1 KNALL
6 GLDWSIEPRRNATAE
21 EKNLAAMVQEWF
33 DTLDNLE
40 DIILQA
46 ADAIGHGFSCQELEW
61 DMEENVWL
69 PSEAHLRPHRWFQA
83 RPDRGDEIRL
93 NNGSIDG
100 EELVPFGWMVHR
112 HNAKTGFTGQ
122 SGLYRVLVWPYL
134 FKNFSLRDM
143 AEFLEIYGLPARVGT
158 YMAGATDAD
167 KDALFDC
174 LVQLGHNA
182 AGIIPMGTTIDFKT
196 AASGQPDPFV
206 AMIDWCERTE
216 SKVILG
222 ATLTS
227 QADGKTS
234 TNALGN
240 VHNDVRHDILVAD
253 ARQLEGFFR
262 NMIDMLLRINGYEVS
277 RRKLPKL
284 VFDTRDI
291 EDIETFSAG
300 VKNLVESGVKTIPAS
315 WVHTKLGI
323 PVPQKDEAV
332 LEAPAQTGTPA
343 PVALSQRFRRIAALT
358 TAAELSDPAQE
369 ALDNGRP
376 VPEKIAT
383 AMQNLIAPLV
393 AALQDGRLPDEAM
406 DIIAGSYP
414 DLDDSELVTL
424 LEQALFVADV
434 WGRLNSDA

>member
-1 KNALL
+1 
-6 GLDWSIEPRRNATAE
+6 
-21 EKNLAAMVQEWF
+21 M
-33 DTLDNLE
+33 
-40 DIILQA
+40 
-46 ADAIGHGFSCQELEW
+46 
-61 DMEENVWL
+61 M
-69 PSEAHLRPHRWFQA
+69 
-83 RPDRGDEIRL
+83 
-93 NNGSIDG
+93 
-100 EELVPFGWMVHR
+100 
-112 HNAKTGFTGQ
+112 
-122 SGLYRVLVWPYL
+122 
-134 FKNFSLRDM
+134 
-143 AEFLEIYGLPARVGT
+143 
-158 YMAGATDAD
+158 
-167 KDALFDC
+167 
-174 LVQLGHNA
+174 
-182 AGIIPMGTTIDFKT
+182 
-196 AASGQPDPFV
+196 
-206 AMIDWCERTE
+206 DWCERTE

-240 VHNDVRHDILVAD
+240 VHNDVRHDILVSD
-253 ARQLEGFFR
+253 AKQLHGFFS

-332 LEAPAQTGTPA
+332 LEAPAQTGTPL

-369 ALDNGRP
+369 ALDNGYVRCRRRSP
-376 VPEKIAT
+376 PPCRT
-383 AMQNLIAPLV
+383 SLRRWSLPCRMY
-393 AALQDGRLPDEAM
+393 RLPDEAM

>member
-1 KNALL
+1 
-6 GLDWSIEPRRNATAE
+6 
-21 EKNLAAMVQEWF
+21 
-33 DTLDNLE
+33 
-40 DIILQA
+40 
-46 ADAIGHGFSCQELEW
+46 
-61 DMEENVWL
+61 
-69 PSEAHLRPHRWFQA
+69 
-83 RPDRGDEIRL
+83 
-93 NNGSIDG
+93 
-100 EELVPFGWMVHR
+100 
-112 HNAKTGFTGQ
+112 
-122 SGLYRVLVWPYL
+122 
-134 FKNFSLRDM
+134 
-143 AEFLEIYGLPARVGT
+143 
-158 YMAGATDAD
+158 
-167 KDALFDC
+167 
-174 LVQLGHNA
+174 
-182 AGIIPMGTTIDFKT
+182 
-196 AASGQPDPFV
+196 
-206 AMIDWCERTE
+206 MIDWCERTE

-376 VPEKIAT
+376 VPEKIAA

>member
-1 KNALL
+1 
-6 GLDWSIEPRRNATAE
+6 
-21 EKNLAAMVQEWF
+21 M
-33 DTLDNLE
+33 
-40 DIILQA
+40 
-46 ADAIGHGFSCQELEW
+46 
-61 DMEENVWL
+61 M
-69 PSEAHLRPHRWFQA
+69 
-83 RPDRGDEIRL
+83 
-93 NNGSIDG
+93 
-100 EELVPFGWMVHR
+100 
-112 HNAKTGFTGQ
+112 
-122 SGLYRVLVWPYL
+122 
-134 FKNFSLRDM
+134 
-143 AEFLEIYGLPARVGT
+143 
-158 YMAGATDAD
+158 
-167 KDALFDC
+167 
-174 LVQLGHNA
+174 
-182 AGIIPMGTTIDFKT
+182 
-196 AASGQPDPFV
+196 
-206 AMIDWCERTE
+206 DWCERTE

-332 LEAPAQTGTPA
+332 LEAPAQTGTPL
-343 PVALSQRFRRIAALT
+343 PVALNQRFRRIAALT
-358 TAAELSDPAQE
+358 TAAELSDPAQD

-376 VPEKIAT
+376 VPEKIAA

>member
-1 KNALL
+1 
-6 GLDWSIEPRRNATAE
+6 
-21 EKNLAAMVQEWF
+21 
-33 DTLDNLE
+33 
-40 DIILQA
+40 
-46 ADAIGHGFSCQELEW
+46 
-61 DMEENVWL
+61 
-69 PSEAHLRPHRWFQA
+69 
-83 RPDRGDEIRL
+83 
-93 NNGSIDG
+93 
-100 EELVPFGWMVHR
+100 
-112 HNAKTGFTGQ
+112 
-122 SGLYRVLVWPYL
+122 YRVLVWPYL
-134 FKNFSLRDM
+134 FKNFAVRDL
-143 AEFLEIYGLPARVGT
+143 AEFLEIYGLPARVGK
-158 YMAGATDAD
+158 YMAGATDQD
-167 KDALFDC
+167 KDALFEA
-174 LVQLGHNA
+174 LVTLGHNA
-182 AGIIPMGTTIDFKT
+182 AGIIPQGTDIDFKS
-196 AASGQPDPFV
+196 AASGQADPFV
-206 AMIDWCERTE
+206 AMMDWCERTE

-262 NMIDMLLRINGYEVS
+262 NMIDMLLRINGHEVS

-332 LEAPAQTGTPA
+332 LEAPAQTGTPL

-376 VPEKIAT
+376 VPEKIAA
-383 AMQNLIAPLV
+383 AMQNL
-393 AALQDGRLPDEAM
+393 
-406 DIIAGSYP
+406 
-414 DLDDSELVTL
+414 
-424 LEQALFVADV
+424 
-434 WGRLNSDA
+434 